1 MCQKL
6 KAASP
11 FVKILWH
18 VAWAAILQRVTRL
31 TRLGSVVRNFGLI
44 TGKDGLII
52 GWMDIKLE
60 HRTFSMT
67 VLADWQIRSY
77 CESSQM
83 VHPFALD
90 LLNPAS
96 LDVRLGFN
104 LMIEVADT
112 DELQRVD
119 ISHRTADNPYFL
131 QPGEFCLAETI
142 ETFNLPDTVSC
153 QFVLKSSRARS
164 GLNHLLAGWCDPGW
178 HGSKLTLEL
187 KNERRFHEIPLY
199 PNLKIGQMV
208 FHYMSEIP
216 VRSYREV
223 GHYNNHLTVMPNIVD
238 RQTA

>member
-1 MCQKL
+1 
-6 KAASP
+6 
-11 FVKILWH
+11 
-18 VAWAAILQRVTRL
+18 
-31 TRLGSVVRNFGLI
+31 
-44 TGKDGLII
+44 
-52 GWMDIKLE
+52 
-60 HRTFSMT
+60 MT

-77 CESSQM
+77 CEGSQM

-112 DELQRVD
+112 DELQRID
-119 ISHRTADNPYFL
+119 ISDRTEDNPYFL

-142 ETFNLPDTVSC
+142 ETFNLPDTISC
-153 QFVLKSSRARS
+153 QFVLKSSRARG
-164 GLNHLLAGWCDPGW
+164 GLTHALAGWCDPGW
-178 HGSKLTLEL
+178 HDSKLTLEL
-187 KNERRFHEIPLY
+187 QNMRRFHDIPLY

-208 FHYMSEIP
+208 FHYMSETP

-223 GHYNNHLTVMPNIVD
+223 GHYNNHLTVMPDIVS